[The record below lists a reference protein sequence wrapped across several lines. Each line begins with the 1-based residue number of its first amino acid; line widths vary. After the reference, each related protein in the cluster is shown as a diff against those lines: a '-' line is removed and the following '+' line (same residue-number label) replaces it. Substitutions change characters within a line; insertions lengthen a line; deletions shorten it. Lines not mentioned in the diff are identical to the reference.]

1 MSSFST
7 ELRSRRTKMKL
18 SLREAAKGCGI
29 SHAMLS
35 RFERGV
41 GLMEM
46 SAEKAATL
54 ADFFRWN
61 LRDLMRKMREES
73 ASRGKS
79 VQKTKV

>member
-1 MSSFST
+1 MTFSA

-18 SLREAAKGCGI
+18 SLREAAKGSGI

-35 RFERGV
+35 RFERGI

-46 SAEKAATL
+46 SAEKTAIL

-61 LRDLMRKMREES
+61 LRDMLRKMREES
-73 ASRGKS
+73 ASKGRKS
-79 VQKTKV
+79 V